1 MTISDLVSRSGL
13 VTALLVTTAAC
24 GGDSRDNVPPRVI
37 VSTPTPAEYLAGE
50 QLFDANCSVCHGQ
63 RAAGTRQGPPL
74 VHVVY
79 ESSHHSDVAFYRA
92 VQIGVRSHH
101 WNFGDMS
108 PVPGTSQDDVRQ
120 IVSYVRWL
128 QREAGIF

>member
-1 MTISDLVSRSGL
+1 MSDLVLRWGL
-13 VTALLVTTAAC
+13 VTALLVATAAC
-24 GGDSRDNVPPRVI
+24 SGDSRDNLPPRVM
-37 VSTPTPAEYLAGE
+37 VSTPTPAEYVAGE

-63 RAAGTRQGPPL
+63 RAVGTQQGPPL
-74 VHVVY
+74 VHVIY

-92 VQIGVRSHH
+92 AQIGVRAHH

-108 PVPGTSQDDVRQ
+108 PVAGTSQDDVRQ